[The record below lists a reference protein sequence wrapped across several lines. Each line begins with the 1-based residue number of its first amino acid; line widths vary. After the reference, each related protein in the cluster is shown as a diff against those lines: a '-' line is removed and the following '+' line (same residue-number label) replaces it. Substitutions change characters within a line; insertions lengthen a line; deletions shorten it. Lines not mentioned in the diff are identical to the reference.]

1 MNGTEKVVKHLE
13 MIQAV
18 IKRLTIKSFFVK
30 GASLLLV
37 ITSQVLFISMVLL
50 SFQKD
55 TYVPEEKPFVFAVA
69 AVLVFFILEFWIL
82 DGFFLWL
89 ERLFRYHYDAVR
101 QQEDTDFNMNVGIH
115 NNKSFSSWGSAI
127 FSVTLVIFYTI
138 EIIFALFVPTILLLS
153 DFWW

>member
-18 IKRLTIKSFFVK
+18 IKRMAINSFFVK

-37 ITSQVLFISMVLL
+37 ITSQVLFA
-50 SFQKD
+50 
-55 TYVPEEKPFVFAVA
+55 TYAFSIFHEHSYIHGEYSFVFTVAV
-69 AVLVFFILEFWIL
+69 VLIFLVLGFWIL

-138 EIIFALFVPTILLLS
+138 EIIFILFLPAVLLFS
-153 DFWW
+153 EYW

>member
-18 IKRLTIKSFFVK
+18 IKRMAINSLFVK

-37 ITSQVLFISMVLL
+37 ITSQVLFASYIFFAFHKESRLIGEK
-50 SFQKD
+50 SFAIA
-55 TYVPEEKPFVFAVA
+55 EA
-69 AVLVFFILEFWIL
+69 AMLIFLTLGFWIL

-89 ERLFRYHYDAVR
+89 ERLFRYHYDVVR

-115 NNKSFSSWGSAI
+115 NNKSFSSWGSAV

-138 EIIFALFVPTILLLS
+138 EIIFILFLPVVLLFS
-153 DFWW
+153 EYW

>member
-18 IKRLTIKSFFVK
+18 IKRLAINSLFVK

-37 ITSQVLFISMVLL
+37 ITSLVLFASYIFFAFHKENHLIGEK
-50 SFQKD
+50 SFAIA
-55 TYVPEEKPFVFAVA
+55 EA
-69 AVLVFFILEFWIL
+69 AMLIFLTLGFWIL

-115 NNKSFSSWGSAI
+115 NNKSFSNWGSAI
-127 FSVTLVIFYTI
+127 FSATLVIFYTI
-138 EIIFALFVPTILLLS
+138 EIIFILFLPAVLLFS
-153 DFWW
+153 EYW

>member
-18 IKRLTIKSFFVK
+18 IKRMAINSLFVK

-37 ITSQVLFISMVLL
+37 ITSQVLFVSMVLS

-55 TYVPEEKPFVFAVA
+55 TYVPKEKPFVCAVA
-69 AVLVFFILEFWIL
+69 AVLVFFILGFWIL

-115 NNKSFSSWGSAI
+115 NNKSFSNWGSAI
-127 FSVTLVIFYTI
+127 FSTTLVIFYTI
-138 EIIFALFVPTILLLS
+138 EIIFILFLPAVLLFS
-153 DFWW
+153 EYW